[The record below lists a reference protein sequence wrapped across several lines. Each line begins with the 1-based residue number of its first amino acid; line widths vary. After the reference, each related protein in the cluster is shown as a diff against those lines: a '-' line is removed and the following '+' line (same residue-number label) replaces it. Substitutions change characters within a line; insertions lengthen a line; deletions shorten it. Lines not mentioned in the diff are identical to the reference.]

1 MPLST
6 LGFDADRIAQIADEL
21 FDYSDAQMSKPRK
34 PGVWSRKEIL
44 GHLIDSASVNHQRFM
59 ESQISRSI
67 MFEGYAH
74 EQWVALQGYQGME
87 WEEIVT
93 LWCALN
99 MQICA
104 VVERIPASVIDKLH
118 AEHSYETT
126 TFRVVPSDQP
136 STLGYLIEDYF
147 AHMQYHLDQITGQ

>member
-6 LGFDADRIAQIADEL
+6 LGFDADRGAQIADSLFEL
-21 FDYSDAQMSKPRK
+21 PESKMNKPRQ
-34 PGVWSRKEIL
+34 PGGWSRKEIL
-44 GHLIDSASVNHQRFM
+44 GHLIDSASVNHQRFI
-59 ESQISRSI
+59 ESQINGSI

-87 WEEIVT
+87 WEELVT

-104 VVERIPASVIDKLH
+104 VVEQIPVDVLDKMH
-118 AEHSYETT
+118 DEHSFDRTAFRELPAETA
-126 TFRVVPSDQP
+126 

-147 AHMQYHLDQITGQ
+147 AHMQYHLDQITGT